1 MKNILTLTVNPA
13 IDKSATVNGIKPN
26 SKLRC
31 SEPIFEP
38 GGGGI
43 NVSKVLKELDTNSE
57 CIYLAGG
64 HTGIF
69 LTSLLTKNGIYQ
81 NCIPIKGYTRENL
94 AVTDIVTNQQFRFG
108 MPGPQISNE
117 ECLGVLKVL
126 NESLNEGDF
135 LVASGSLSPGMPTDF
150 YAQVSRIAKHKNAK
164 FILDT
169 SGEALILGAQE
180 GAYLL
185 KPNLGELSRLCGVE
199 SITFA
204 ELEVIAK
211 EFLRTNPCEALV
223 VSMGAQGALLIT
235 ESIMEHINA
244 PTVHQNS
251 TVGAGDSM
259 VAGMVHSLAQGKSFS
274 EMARFGVACGTAA
287 TMTPG
292 SELCHKKDIYELY
305 DWINNQS
312 NSNL

>member
-1 MKNILTLTVNPA
+1 MNTIITLTVNPA
-13 IDKSATVNGIKPN
+13 IDKSALVNGIKPN

-31 SEPIFEP
+31 SDPIFEP

-43 NVSKVLKELDTNSE
+43 NVSKVLKELGTNSN
-57 CIYLAGG
+57 CMYLAGG

-69 LTSLLTKNGIYQ
+69 LTSLLTRNGITQ

-94 AVTDIVTNQQFRFG
+94 AVTDTVTNQQFRFG
-108 MPGPQISNE
+108 MPGPQIAAE
-117 ECLGVLKVL
+117 ECSLVLDRIAEL
-126 NESLNEGDF
+126 LLEGDI

-150 YAQVSRIAKHKNAK
+150 YAQVSRIAKNKKAK

-169 SGEALILGAQE
+169 SGDALVLGAQE
-180 GAYLL
+180 GAFLL
-185 KPNLGELSRLCGVE
+185 KPNLGELSRLCGIK

-204 ELEVIAK
+204 ELEVVAQK
-211 EFLRTNPCEALV
+211 FLRGNPCKALV

-235 ESIMEHINA
+235 ENYMEHIMA
-244 PTVHQNS
+244 PTVYQNS

-259 VAGMVHSLAQGKSFS
+259 VAGMVHYLAQGKSFS

-292 SELCHKKDIYELY
+292 SELCHKKDVMELY
-305 DWINNQS
+305 TWITNQPKS
-312 NSNL
+312 TL